1 MKEIVYDQSSALI
14 MAGLFMGALLS
25 VEIGFRLGRRKQ
37 AIAAEAITQANAVL
51 VSMLSLL
58 ALLLAF
64 TFSAALQR
72 HDDRSQAVV
81 AEANAI
87 GTTYLR
93 ARLLPAGMGDEAQE
107 LLRRYVEVRLQEGRV
122 DATEPEL
129 HETLLK
135 QAKEI
140 EIQLWRHAVRAAE
153 LDNSVVS
160 SGLFV
165 QSLNELID
173 AAGTSEALLNRHVP
187 EVVLILMFA
196 TFMLTA
202 ITLGHASGIAGHRA
216 TMASFVFLTLI
227 VLVFYLIIDLDR
239 PRRGAIRVNQEN
251 LIKLQQAIGVSKIG
265 IIQQGSAAQGPRV
278 LP

>member
-37 AIAAEAITQANAVL
+37 AIAVEAITQANAVL

-72 HDDRSQAVV
+72 YDDRSQAVV
-81 AEANAI
+81 VEANAI

-93 ARLLPAGMGDEAQE
+93 TRLLPAGMGEEVQE
-107 LLRRYVEVRLQEGRV
+107 LLRQYLEVRLQEGRV
-122 DATEPEL
+122 DATEPVLREA
-129 HETLLK
+129 LLK
-135 QAKEI
+135 QAKEV
-140 EIQLWRHAVRAAE
+140 EIQLWRYAVRAAE
-153 LDNSVVS
+153 LDNSVVT
-160 SGLFV
+160 SGLFI

-173 AAGTSEALLNRHVP
+173 AAGTREALLNRHVP

-251 LIKLQQAIGVSKIG
+251 LIKLQQAIGVSKMG
-265 IIQQGSAAQGPRV
+265 IIQQGSAAQGPRA

>member
-37 AIAAEAITQANAVL
+37 AIAVEAITQANAVL

-72 HDDRSQAVV
+72 YDDRSQAVV
-81 AEANAI
+81 VEANAI

-93 ARLLPAGMGDEAQE
+93 TRLLPAGMGEEVQE
-107 LLRRYVEVRLQEGRV
+107 LLRQYLEVRLQEGRV
-122 DATEPEL
+122 DATEPVLREA
-129 HETLLK
+129 LLK
-135 QAKEI
+135 QAKEV
-140 EIQLWRHAVRAAE
+140 EIQLWRYAVRAAE
-153 LDNSVVS
+153 LDNSVVT
-160 SGLFV
+160 SGLFI

-173 AAGTSEALLNRHVP
+173 AAGTREALLNRHVP

-251 LIKLQQAIGVSKIG
+251 LIKLQQAIGVSKMG
-265 IIQQGSAAQGPRV
+265 IIQQGRAAQGPRA